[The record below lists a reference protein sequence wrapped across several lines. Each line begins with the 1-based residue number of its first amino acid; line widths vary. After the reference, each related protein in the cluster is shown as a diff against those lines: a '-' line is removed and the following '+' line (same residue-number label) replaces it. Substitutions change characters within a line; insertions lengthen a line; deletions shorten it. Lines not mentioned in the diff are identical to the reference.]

1 MRNRAIGFGF
11 CAIWMGG
18 VAASAEEPLQGGDR
32 AVKAA
37 AGQEVQLGVYANVN
51 EACSGLPAPDLR
63 ITTAPTRGTLTIK
76 LVALSLKAD
85 SKVCPDRKIPALGLY
100 YRAGPESDVT
110 DSARVEAVAGPSAK
124 GQSFTITV
132 TKHME

>member
-1 MRNRAIGFGF
+1 M
-11 CAIWMGG
+11 
-18 VAASAEEPLQGGDR
+18 
-32 AVKAA
+32 KAA

-63 ITTAPTRGTLTIK
+63 ITAPPARGTLTVK

-85 SKVCPDRKIPALGLY
+85 SKVCPDKKIPALGLS

-110 DSARVEAVAGPSAK
+110 DTVRVEAVAGSSTK
-124 GQSFTITV
+124 GQSFTIAI